1 MTWEPDRPWEMVEKN
16 KDLFEKGCSE
26 TEAQDYIVSLLLV
39 EKVLELSEGHQ
50 DGAPGIPSQLNKI
63 CILE

>member
-1 MTWEPDRPWEMVEKN
+1 MVEKS

-26 TEAQDYIVSLLLV
+26 TEAQDYIVILLLV
-39 EKVLELSEGHQ
+39 EKVFVLSEGYQ